1 MKVDITRQN
10 LASTLLLFAAL
21 CLVLWHRYAAAPIEA
36 LPGTALRMPLGGLL
50 RGWGEALPG
59 PLRNLAALG
68 MLFIGGIWITRLI
81 ARNMI
86 LLERTYMP
94 AIIFLIVGCGSWY
107 DPAALDLF
115 AATLLMIG
123 SFDRT
128 IGSFRREVVYTHIF
142 NASLLLGIALLTYA
156 PAAVYIPLLP
166 VALVL
171 FRKRW
176 REWIVALAGLVLPTA
191 ICSYVWWALGRPLTE
206 VPVRLWEALCDTWY
220 APAFLV
226 HWLNPLLL
234 LLWAMIL
241 PIA

>member
-220 APAFLV
+220 APAFRCCCCSGR
-226 HWLNPLLL
+226 
-234 LLWAMIL
+234 
-241 PIA
+241 

>member
-10 LASTLLLFAAL
+10 LASTLLLSAAL

-50 RGWGEALPG
+50 RGWGEALPD

-107 DPAALDLF
+107 DPTALDLF

-171 FRKRW
+171 SASGGARMDR
-176 REWIVALAGLVLPTA
+176 RAGRPLVLPTA
-191 ICSYVWWALGRPLTE
+191 ICSYVWRALGRPLTE
-206 VPVRLWEALCDTWY
+206 VPVRLWEALCAIRGT
-220 APAFLV
+220 PRRSSCTGS
-226 HWLNPLLL
+226 
-234 LLWAMIL
+234 IRCCCCSGR
-241 PIA
+241 

>member
-176 REWIVALAGLVLPTA
+176 REWRRSA
-191 ICSYVWWALGRPLTE
+191 IRGTPRRSSCTGSIRCCCCSGR
-206 VPVRLWEALCDTWY
+206 
-220 APAFLV
+220 
-226 HWLNPLLL
+226 
-234 LLWAMIL
+234 
-241 PIA
+241 